1 MKFRYLVYFL
11 IFVFLLNV
19 SCAADSVDIRSS
31 LISHDSLVDY
41 DFTTPSGNDSWKI
54 SPMNWGAFYYKI
66 NKNESSEVMYVYP
79 YDGSGP
85 MTFTANKANSIPQ
98 KIDIYYETVPLILKY
113 GYGGWNYGT
122 IGGESRY
129 GVYTIINLFGDTY
142 VAIAPENYILNPNNP
157 SPSAYIYKHTASSD
171 KLAKLVI
178 DDDELY
184 QLRTGEELPLGSGY
198 TLVPSQIDVKGK
210 KAQLNLFKDGK
221 LIGSSIVN
229 TDSGSVASQADTM
242 ILKQTVLNESDVQIF
257 RVRAA
262 QVFQGTS
269 DSIVEIEGVWLI
281 DPDSAFIVDPDENFG
296 EFEPDVISD
305 AMLRYKV
312 DKLPFVED
320 KTTSLGKNISIETL
334 EFDTSNKEWGF
345 FLIKEQSAPKKYEI
359 RSHILTAA
367 NSNGGIRPQDFAGFY
382 IDGYSGTEEMNFE
395 YPVDDANRTI
405 AKGNL
410 TYNSTPVKS
419 GYGGRLSGDYYI
431 VGLFGKKYVAF
442 SAKDSDKIMEL
453 VMDSGTKRTLATG
466 QEFKIGNGYTLVPN
480 QIDVNGNKAYIEI
493 FKDGK
498 SIGSSIV
505 DTNKTDAE
513 KTWTLNMTVLG
524 TDTTVA
530 KVFVDTVFQ
539 GTNDS
544 LLEIQGIWMADY
556 TTARKLTTDD
566 DFGKLEYVG
575 LEDVQGVNKL
585 LFKSNEKLT
594 LEKDTTVMLTDSLSF
609 KIANNNTLRFYL
621 FTTKEVKS
629 ETSAETSAETSGNG
643 TVAENTPSNQTTS
656 ATQPTSPVSSTG
668 SSNPSGTSS
677 SNGISSAY
685 GIWIVAG
692 IALIILC
699 AAVGYVW
706 MKNKNK

>member
-1 MKFRYLVYFL
+1 MKLKYLVYFL

-19 SCAADSVDIRSS
+19 SYAADSVDIRSS
-31 LISHDSLVDY
+31 LISHDSTVDY
-41 DFTTPSGNDSWKI
+41 DFDSTIGNDSWTI

-66 NKNESSEVMYVYP
+66 NKNESTEVMYIYP
-79 YDGSGP
+79 YNETGP
-85 MTFTANKANSIPQ
+85 MSFTANKANSIPQ

-122 IGGESRY
+122 NNGNGRY
-129 GVYTIINLFGDTY
+129 GVYTILNLFGDTY
-142 VAIAPENYILNPNNP
+142 VAIAPENYILNPGDPVPP
-157 SPSAYIYKHTASSD
+157 SVYKHTASSD
-171 KLAKLVI
+171 KLAKLII

-198 TLVPSQIDVKGK
+198 TLVPAQIDVNGK
-210 KAQLNLFKDGK
+210 KAQLNLFKDGE

-229 TDSGSVASQADTM
+229 TDAGSADSQADTM
-242 ILKQTVLNESDVQIF
+242 ILKQTVLNESDIQIF
-257 RVRAA
+257 RARAA
-262 QVFQGTS
+262 QVFQGTN
-269 DSIVEIEGVWLI
+269 DSIVEIEGLWLI
-281 DPDSAFIVDPDENFG
+281 DPASAFIVDPDESFG
-296 EFEPDVISD
+296 EFEPDVISSNL
-305 AMLRYKV
+305 LRYKV

-320 KTTSLGKNISIETL
+320 KTTSLGKDISLETL
-334 EFDTSNKEWGF
+334 EFDTSATEWGF

-359 RSHILTAA
+359 RSHILMAGNA
-367 NSNGGIRPQDFAGFY
+367 NGGIRPQDFAGFY

-395 YPVDDANRTI
+395 YPVDGTNRVI

-419 GYGGRLSGDYYI
+419 GYGGRLSGDYYL
-431 VGLFGKKYVAF
+431 VGLFGKEYVAF
-442 SAKDSDKIMEL
+442 SATDSNKIMEL

-466 QEFKIGNGYTLVPN
+466 QEFKIGSGYTLVPN

-505 DTNKTDAE
+505 DTSKTNAE

-539 GTNDS
+539 GTNNS
-544 LLEIQGIWMADY
+544 LLEIRGIWMADY
-556 TTARKLTTDD
+556 TTACEIKTDD
-566 DFGKLEYVG
+566 NFGKFDYVG

-585 LFKSNEKLT
+585 LFKSNDKLT
-594 LEKDTTVMLTDSLSF
+594 LEKDKTVVLTDDFSF
-609 KIANNNTLRFYL
+609 KIANNDTLRFYL
-621 FTTKEVKS
+621 FTTKELK
-629 ETSAETSAETSGNG
+629 AETSTETPDNEIVPDTPTSSQTTPAPQPAPSGSS
-643 TVAENTPSNQTTS
+643 NTPSDEK
-656 ATQPTSPVSSTG
+656 APSPR
-668 SSNPSGTSS
+668 
-677 SNGISSAY
+677 
-685 GIWIVAG
+685 GIWI
-692 IALIILC
+692 IAAIGLIILC
-699 AAVGYVW
+699 GAVGYIW